1 MFSSILV
8 AVSLL
13 SALGAQATL
22 HSVKVGAGGLVFD
35 PAKLDGVANGDDI
48 EFVFQAKNHTV
59 TQSTFADPC
68 TAKPGGANSG
78 FVNTTAAAAG
88 GQPTWTITVN
98 NASDPLWFYC
108 KQKTPVSHCAMG
120 MVFSVNPTAEKSAD
134 AFVAKAKATNATA
147 AAPAGGAAAPAGGA
161 AAPAGGAAA
170 PAASPAAA
178 GAAPATAAAAN
189 SDPQPN
195 GARTMMA
202 GGLAS
207 VLAIAG
213 VVATLV

>member
-35 PAKLDGVANGDDI
+35 PAEIDGVVNGDDI

-68 TAKPGGANSG
+68 KAKEGGANSG
-78 FVNTTAAAAG
+78 FVSTTAAAEG

-98 NASDPLWFYC
+98 NVAEPLWFYC
-108 KQKTPVSHCAMG
+108 KQKTPVSHCGMG
-120 MVFSVNPTAEKSAD
+120 MVFSVNPTAEKSHD
-134 AFVAKAKATNATA
+134 AFVEKAKATNATA
-147 AAPAGGAAAPAGGA
+147 AAPAGGAAP
-161 AAPAGGAAA
+161 PAGGAAA

-195 GARTMMA
+195 SARTMMA

-207 VLAIAG
+207 VLAVAG